1 METLKMKKTIVYDT
15 MKRQLNRT
23 EREDLLDKKEFV
35 EKVAAK
41 LPSKV
46 PDNSDGQNALF
57 SQISSE
63 VQIPQRMKAHFLGSI
78 IRRLEAKDN
87 PVFPEGC

>member
-1 METLKMKKTIVYDT
+1 MKEMETLKMKKTIVYDT
-15 MKRQLNRT
+15 MRNQLIKGDRSIMLN
-23 EREDLLDKKEFV
+23 KKEFV

-46 PDNSDGQNALF
+46 PDNSAGQAALF

-63 VQIPQRMKAHFLGSI
+63 VQIPQEMKA
-78 IRRLEAKDN
+78 
-87 PVFPEGC
+87 